1 MSTLGSGLCRLAI
14 CNSQDVRRIVE
25 VRAYLDSAVVAR
37 LSRRIRFSCLKD
49 GTVGRGAFR
58 LEPTRPSFG
67 AGFCGGEG
75 MGVSGPVPPRTPPT
89 APPKTAVEDEAWPCA
104 ALGVLPGRAMVTT
117 INITL
122 ANPTSK
128 YRFK

>member
-1 MSTLGSGLCRLAI
+1 MGCVVWQSATRKMYGASLRFGRTSVLP
-14 CNSQDVRRIVE
+14 SS
-25 VRAYLDSAVVAR
+25 LDF
-37 LSRRIRFSCLKD
+37 SRRIRFSCLKD
-49 GTVGRGAFR
+49 GTAGRGAFR

-104 ALGVLPGRAMVTT
+104 ALGVLPGFLETPIPST
-117 INITL
+117 
-122 ANPTSK
+122 
-128 YRFK
+128 

>member
-25 VRAYLDSAVVAR
+25 VRAF
-37 LSRRIRFSCLKD
+37 RFSCPRD

-89 APPKTAVEDEAWPCA
+89 APPKMAVEDEAWPCA